1 MDLPSSEFRYHR
13 CNSRIWVTLFLLLLG
28 SHRSIHANAAFLPF
42 FSRQS
47 ETNEVNIA
55 YFLQV
60 SEENLI
66 LLPRLLRV
74 LWHEENVYVIHFDKK
89 ISEWEREH
97 VRLSLFRKGS
107 RYSENVIVIDSEP
120 VTYRGISMVLNNLNA
135 MQAAMDAQVDWT
147 FFINLSGSDYPL
159 LSPQEQRR
167 LLAADD
173 FAKRNRSF
181 FSVSNSTWWSRSK
194 EFRYDRLFVDTSLA
208 FNDST
213 AEIIDTF
220 TEQPLSN
227 LLNFTFVAA
236 EAWMILHRRF
246 VDHLLRNGRSRR
258 MLLTFSTSVEAEEH
272 YFTTVA
278 YNEPLFNQSVVPHA
292 LRHVVW
298 RHKGVHSGQHPYYVD
313 AKNETDGSWV
323 FKDSIANSGCFF
335 TRKILNANSPLLD
348 WIDTHV
354 SGVST
359 TSVVEDD
366 VKRFQEKASNFISC
380 IGGLTGNPEADPC
393 LQ

>member
-1 MDLPSSEFRYHR
+1 M
-13 CNSRIWVTLFLLLLG
+13 
-28 SHRSIHANAAFLPF
+28 
-42 FSRQS
+42 
-47 ETNEVNIA
+47 NIA

-60 SEENLI
+60 SEENLV

-74 LWHEENVYVIHFDKK
+74 LWHENNVYVIHFDKK

-107 RYSENVIVIDSEP
+107 RYSDNVIVIESEP

-135 MQAAMDAQVDWT
+135 MQAAMDAHVEWT

-159 LSPQEQRR
+159 VSPQQQRR
-167 LLAADD
+167 LLAIDD
-173 FAKRNRSF
+173 FALGNRSF
-181 FSVSNSTWWSRSK
+181 FSLSNSTWWTRSK
-194 EFRYDRLFVDTSLA
+194 QFRYDRLFVDTSLA

-213 AEIIDTF
+213 AEVIDTF

-236 EAWMILHRRF
+236 EAWMILHRSF
-246 VDHLLRNGRSRR
+246 VDHLLRNGRARR

-278 YNEPLFNQSVVPHA
+278 YNEPMFNQSVVPHA

-298 RHKGVHSGQHPYYVD
+298 RHNGVHSGQHPYYVD
-313 AKNETDGSWV
+313 TRNDSDGSWL
-323 FKDSIANSGCFF
+323 FKESIANSGCFF
-335 TRKILNANSPLLD
+335 TRKILYPNSPLLE

-354 SGVST
+354 SGVSNT
-359 TSVVEDD
+359 GIAQDNVN
-366 VKRFQEKASNFISC
+366 RFLEKASKFLSC
-380 IGGLTGNPEADPC
+380 IGGLSGAPGPYPC
-393 LQ
+393 LE